1 MNKRSAIVVAAG
13 LVVALIAGGLA
24 LSSGL
29 VGPEPSAAVAS
40 AKTQQH
46 RKPKIRTIKKT
57 IKVHKKAK
65 QQGTAGGSAAR
76 VTASTSSSPS
86 GSWEGDDS
94 FENEG
99 EDDAF
104 EGQDSGFAS
113 HEQES
118 EPSES
123 GDD

>member
-24 LSSGL
+24 LSSGI
-29 VGPEPSAAVAS
+29 VGPELSAAVAS

-46 RKPKIRTIKKT
+46 RKPKIRTIKRT
-57 IKVHKKAK
+57 IKVHKRADR
-65 QQGTAGGSAAR
+65 QGTTGGMGTSVAAP
-76 VTASTSSSPS
+76 ASSFST

-94 FENEG
+94 FENE
-99 EDDAF
+99 A
-104 EGQDSGFAS
+104 EGQDDGGAT
-113 HEQES
+113 HGQGS
-118 EPSES
+118 EPSEA